1 METEMMIDEPLMVS
15 QAIESARKH
24 HIDLCWGLG
33 NEAAGNCAFEAVINN
48 VNERSCYDDKLP
60 LDVRTYRHQWM
71 TELQQASKEHDTLG
85 ADFTDE
91 EKQENWDNLKTTG
104 TWDIEFFGDLVMHGI
119 AMGCRKNILIFNTTT
134 AAGYP
139 VYTVEASQFGG
150 SINSPIPVVLAYNG
164 NHYESMHPVTEQDI
178 TKTMHL
184 FDTIIRG
191 EYGFQRQDIPGL
203 VKK

>member
-91 EKQENWDNLKTTG
+91 EKQENWG
-104 TWDIEFFGDLVMHGI
+104 
-119 AMGCRKNILIFNTTT
+119 
-134 AAGYP
+134 
-139 VYTVEASQFGG
+139 
-150 SINSPIPVVLAYNG
+150 
-164 NHYESMHPVTEQDI
+164 
-178 TKTMHL
+178 
-184 FDTIIRG
+184 
-191 EYGFQRQDIPGL
+191 
-203 VKK
+203 